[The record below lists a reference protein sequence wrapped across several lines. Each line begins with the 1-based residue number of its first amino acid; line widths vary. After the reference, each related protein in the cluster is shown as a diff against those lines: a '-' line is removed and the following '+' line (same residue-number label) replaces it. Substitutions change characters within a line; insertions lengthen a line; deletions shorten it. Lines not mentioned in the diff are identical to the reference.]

1 MKKNAAHRKTAKT
14 KARKV
19 FIATPGFLF
28 QVRLTKKAPIYYHK
42 AMKFNKLKPG
52 PLDIVILAGAVIN
65 LVVITLILFYY
76 FSG

>member
-1 MKKNAAHRKTAKT
+1 M
-14 KARKV
+14 
-19 FIATPGFLF
+19 
-28 QVRLTKKAPIYYHK
+28 TKKASIYYHK

-52 PLDIVILAGAVIN
+52 HLDIVILTGAVVN